1 MNAYIP
7 IASRP
12 ICSGLMFVLVLSG
25 LSSFA
30 WAEDG
35 GVSQLNAGDTAW
47 VLMSSALVLAMI
59 IPGQLYLLAYDGRQ
73 LQFFNTFPTPDIH
86 DYLYFILN
94 GLDQWGQSPFHT
106 PVHLAGHVVADSPL
120 YGLLETYLGQ
130 VRMVDQHLLPSN
142 WVHPHVSG
150 TQFFDL
156 LSFAA
161 CGSSADN

>member
-1 MNAYIP
+1 M
-7 IASRP
+7 
-12 ICSGLMFVLVLSG
+12 
-25 LSSFA
+25 
-30 WAEDG
+30 
-35 GVSQLNAGDTAW
+35 
-47 VLMSSALVLAMI
+47 LAMI
-59 IPGQLYLLAYDGRQ
+59 IPGQLYLLAYDAGVPV
-73 LQFFNTFPTPDIH
+73 LQYLPDPGYPRLPLFYPQWI
-86 DYLYFILN
+86 N
-94 GLDQWGQSPFHT
+94 QWGQSPFHT